1 MYFRLAAAAVS
12 FIMFPGIAPAATAA
26 PKPPTAS
33 ALMLVQAKPDPLGAH
48 AAIEWARER
57 LLEIDAT
64 VATLEEDA
72 DRLRDDASKRAD
84 ETIAKLRATRNAYGA
99 KFDAVLADGRQQTEA
114 MVADARVAL
123 EAQWSEFERDLERYL
138 TTINSEIALRRQV
151 FQARAKA
158 AEAYWRQR
166 IADLKAQ
173 TASAAAERRAALEAR
188 IAALQL
194 EAEAA
199 KARLARLQ
207 VAGGQAWSALRDG
220 LAEAR
225 GVFDNTYEA
234 VRAAIE
240 RARQ

>member
-1 MYFRLAAAAVS
+1 
-12 FIMFPGIAPAATAA
+12 
-26 PKPPTAS
+26 
-33 ALMLVQAKPDPLGAH
+33 
-48 AAIEWARER
+48 
-57 LLEIDAT
+57 
-64 VATLEEDA
+64 
-72 DRLRDDASKRAD
+72 
-84 ETIAKLRATRNAYGA
+84 
-99 KFDAVLADGRQQTEA
+99 
-114 MVADARVAL
+114 MVADAGAAL
-123 EAQWSEFERDLERYL
+123 EAQWSEFERELEGYL

-207 VAGGQAWSALRDG
+207 VAGGQAWSGALPHSSP
-220 LAEAR
+220 
-225 GVFDNTYEA
+225 
-234 VRAAIE
+234 
-240 RARQ
+240 